1 MGWVSVAR
9 VVILI
14 CMKTPDVF
22 FYEAFEEEAAAI
34 AATLPDSIRAG
45 FTTLTI
51 QEYNKETPP
60 ARIISLRTQSQ
71 IPDDWAEKIDALLS
85 RSTGYDH
92 LAAYRNRH
100 PAGPACGYLPLY
112 CARGVAEQAMLLW
125 TALSRRLP
133 AQLKQFETF
142 HRDGITGREIA
153 GKTLFVAGVGNIGSE
168 IVRIGQGLDMTV
180 FGNDP
185 VQKHAFVDYVE
196 LDEKI
201 SKADI
206 IVCAMNLTAENRG
219 LFDYEK
225 LSKAKPGALFIN
237 IARGELSPASNL
249 LRLLEEKIL
258 GGVGLDVYENESE
271 LAVALR
277 AGTESENAVLK
288 LNAQANVLCTPHNAF
303 NTEEA
308 VVRKSEQSVEQI
320 DHFLKTGTFLWNV
333 PEDQLS

>member
-1 MGWVSVAR
+1 
-9 VVILI
+9 
-14 CMKTPDVF
+14 MKTLDVF

-34 AATLPDSIRAG
+34 AAALPETIRAS
-45 FTTLTI
+45 FTDQTI
-51 QEYNKETPP
+51 QEYDAPEPP

-71 IPDDWAEKIDALLS
+71 IPDDWSQKIDALLS

-92 LAAYRNRH
+92 LAAYSDRH

-125 TALSRRLP
+125 TALSRKLP
-133 AQLKQFETF
+133 AQLKQFKTF

-153 GKTLFVAGVGNIGSE
+153 GKTLLVAGVGNIGSE

-185 VQKHAFVDYVE
+185 VQKHNFVDYVE

-201 SKADI
+201 GEADI
-206 IVCAMNLTAENRG
+206 IVCAMNLTDENRS
-219 LFDYEK
+219 LFNYAL
-225 LSKAKPGALFIN
+225 LSQTKPGALFIN
-237 IARGELSPASNL
+237 IARGELSPADDL

-258 GGVGLDVYENESE
+258 GGVGLDVYENESD

-277 AGTESENAVLK
+277 AGNESENAVLK
-288 LNAQANVLCTPHNAF
+288 LNARPDVLCTPHNAF

-308 VVRKSEQSVEQI
+308 VVRKSEQSVEQVE
-320 DHFLKTGTFLWNV
+320 HFLKSGSFLWDV
-333 PEDQLS
+333 PT